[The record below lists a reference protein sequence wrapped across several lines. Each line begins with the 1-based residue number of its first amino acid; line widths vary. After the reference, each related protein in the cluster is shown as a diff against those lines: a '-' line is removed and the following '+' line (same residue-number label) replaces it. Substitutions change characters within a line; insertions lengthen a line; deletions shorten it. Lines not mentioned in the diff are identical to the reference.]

1 MPKVVITAKVKDVAK
16 WEQEFRTHGE
26 LFRSQTVTTPIGIAV
41 HEDRT
46 VALCAEPTDL
56 GKFMEILESAAT
68 AEAMANDGVERDTVK
83 IYVMD
88 REFQP

>member
-1 MPKVVITAKVKDVAK
+1 MPKVVVTAKVKDVVR

-26 LFRSQTVTTPIGIAV
+26 LFRSQTIATPIGIAIN
-41 HEDRT
+41 EDNT
-46 VALCAEPTDL
+46 VAICAEPTDL
-56 GKFMEILESAAT
+56 GKFLEILKSTAT